1 MELQKKWVAPS
12 PGKIRKEE
20 SDNYIVAE
28 TTYKIARALQ
38 TMYYTEQV
46 HTEDDTKLLGRIL
59 NGGHMGPGSL
69 TEMVGLIDR
78 LVDYQNKIGKELAA
92 VNHSLYASI
101 SRNIENLNQ
110 WRGFVKRII
119 YCQLKFEAKG
129 ADDNWNPF
137 SEDMTMHW
145 LEVTSELPLMA
156 RDTLRGV

>member
-20 SDNYIVAE
+20 SDNYIVADAI
-28 TTYKIARALQ
+28 YKIAVILK
-38 TMYYTEQV
+38 TTHYTEQV

-69 TEMVGLIDR
+69 TEMVGLTDR
-78 LVDYQNKIGKELAA
+78 LIDYQKQCWSDVAEHNPYVFSFK
-92 VNHSLYASI
+92 
-101 SRNIENLNQ
+101 RNVQNLNQ
-110 WRGFVKRII
+110 WKGFVKRVIN
-119 YCQLKFEAKG
+119 CQLKFEAKG

-145 LEVTSELPLMA
+145 LEVISELPLLPG
-156 RDTLRGV
+156 TSLSGI